1 MGITTYVPP
10 ASELSSPEMEVRI
23 TPVAPTRITP
33 PTSYRP
39 RRSDGYATRG
49 SYSGVGSGGSGG
61 GSSSYTPTQKIP
73 EVKEEPKPKQI
84 PIPKLPPTQKER
96 RERDLISR
104 QLRIKGM
111 RAQKNLKKQIIYRPK
126 SKLEYDKKTIQ
137 EIFKEKKKQRIERKI
152 IKDKEQKTKKRE
164 NNNQKELKNRMKAYQ
179 LYLEQQFKP
188 KEDSPIKEIKYEE
201 VLDKS
206 RKIKWL

>member
-84 PIPKLPPTQKER
+84 PIPKLPPTQKE
-96 RERDLISR
+96 EE
-104 QLRIKGM
+104 K
-111 RAQKNLKKQIIYRPK
+111 
-126 SKLEYDKKTIQ
+126 
-137 EIFKEKKKQRIERKI
+137 EIFAISKDPEVYHKFSRSIAPSIYGNDAVKEAISLILFGGIAKI
-152 IKDKEQKTKKRE
+152 YAGWKLPAR
-164 NNNQKELKNRMKAYQ
+164 RHSHA
-179 LYLEQQFKP
+179 
-188 KEDSPIKEIKYEE
+188 SG
-201 VLDKS
+201 
-206 RKIKWL
+206 R

>member
-84 PIPKLPPTQKER
+84 PIPKLPPTQKRKKRKRFNFKTIKNKRNEGSKNFKKTNN
-96 RERDLISR
+96 LIV
-104 QLRIKGM
+104 L
-111 RAQKNLKKQIIYRPK
+111 NLK
-126 SKLEYDKKTIQ
+126 LE
-137 EIFKEKKKQRIERKI
+137 
-152 IKDKEQKTKKRE
+152 
-164 NNNQKELKNRMKAYQ
+164 
-179 LYLEQQFKP
+179 
-188 KEDSPIKEIKYEE
+188 
-201 VLDKS
+201 
-206 RKIKWL
+206 